1 MIQAHVKTQNPS
13 QLFHCSFTSSIRSS
27 NQSSH
32 PLFSRIALLSN
43 QQQWLL
49 FTAQA
54 PRPEASQLRK
64 HNVCCDRVIHMKPS
78 QVCTEAE
85 IVKRA
90 ILSRNASAIVAS
102 NNISQFEQAQLVKL
116 ATQYQCEVFF
126 VSSEQD
132 RIH

>member
-13 QLFHCSFTSSIRSS
+13 QLFHCSLTSSIRSS
-27 NQSSH
+27 HKSNHS
-32 PLFSRIALLSN
+32 LFSRIALLSN

-49 FTAQA
+49 FTAET

-64 HNVCCDRVIHMKPS
+64 HNVCCERVIHMKPS
-78 QVCTEAE
+78 QVCSEAE